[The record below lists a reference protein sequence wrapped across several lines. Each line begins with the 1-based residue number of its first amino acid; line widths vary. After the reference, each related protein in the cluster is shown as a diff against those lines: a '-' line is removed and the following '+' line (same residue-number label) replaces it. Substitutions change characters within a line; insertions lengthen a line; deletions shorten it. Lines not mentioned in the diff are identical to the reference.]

1 MKFIEKLLVWIWV
14 IIIAL
19 PFAIGRAVLE
29 LYWMEELKWK
39 QKRK

>member
-14 IIIAL
+14 IIIAF
-19 PFAIGRAVLE
+19 PFAIGRKLME
-29 LYWMEELKWK
+29 LYWEEELKWK